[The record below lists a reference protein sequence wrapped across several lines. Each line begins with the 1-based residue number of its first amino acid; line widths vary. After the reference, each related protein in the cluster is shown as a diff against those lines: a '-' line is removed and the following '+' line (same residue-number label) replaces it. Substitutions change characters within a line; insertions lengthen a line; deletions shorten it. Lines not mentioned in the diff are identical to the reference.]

1 MQEDHDSEEH
11 LRSDFLDNF
20 LELLQGDALSLSEHF
35 LNQSMNFFLRLNTVK
50 ENLTST
56 ALASEATFTLEGHSL
71 VNRYV
76 GENQADILLADEP
89 ILVKIVDIECEL
101 DLGLNVGVVDLEESM
116 HEFLQIDEVVTVEV
130 EHCEEP
136 LSDDSGQLRVL

>member
-1 MQEDHDSEEH
+1 MISISSLHEVMDGERCMTRVRMKAEH
-11 LRSDFLDNF
+11 LP
-20 LELLQGDALSLSEHF
+20 
-35 LNQSMNFFLRLNTVK
+35 
-50 ENLTST
+50 ST

-76 GENQADILLADEP
+76 GENQTDILLADEP
-89 ILVKIVDIECEL
+89 ILIKIVDIECEL

-116 HEFLQIDEVVTVEV
+116 HEFLQIDEVVPVEV